1 MNSVESVQIE
11 RIYHQYDMW
20 EDFME
25 GMYKKTCFMDEHQMA
40 ADCEAILSCPQWLE
54 ESMKF
59 VAFNWVRAAEHNL
72 TNMARNRQA
81 WLGQAAC
88 CFALGAPEYL
98 TKEAWGRLT
107 EAQQKAANDVADYVI
122 EMWEQ
127 RHKRNL
133 HWLKL
138 N

>member
-1 MNSVESVQIE
+1 MSLQEISIE
-11 RIYHQYDMW
+11 RIYHSYDMW

-25 GMYKKTCFMDEHQMA
+25 GMYKKTCFMDEEQMII
-40 ADCEAILSCPQWLE
+40 DCWVILSCPQWLE

-59 VAFNWVRAAEHNL
+59 VAHNWIRAAEHNL

-88 CFALGAPEYL
+88 CFTHGAPEYI
-98 TKEAWGRLT
+98 TKQAWGRLT
-107 EAQQKAANDVADYVI
+107 EKQQQEANAVADYVI
-122 EMWEQ
+122 SIWEEK
-127 RHKRNL
+127 HKRNL
-133 HWLKL
+133 AWLKL